1 MALKSQD
8 LTVYRSSLTVR
19 TSLEES
25 KGTGFDSMEE
35 LIEDLD
41 MTSMLDTCV
50 TDLSDAELQRFAI
63 ASTIV
68 QMADVYLFDEPT
80 IFLDARQKYQVARVI
95 LSVVKPDRFVCFLF
109 SFHTWSIFLQIYLF
123 CFRYVC
129 ITDND
134 TSVLISYT
142 LARKQPLVMCT

>member
-68 QMADVYLFDEPT
+68 QMQMFISLMNQ
-80 IFLDARQKYQVARVI
+80 R
-95 LSVVKPDRFVCFLF
+95 
-109 SFHTWSIFLQIYLF
+109 SF
-123 CFRYVC
+123 
-129 ITDND
+129 
-134 TSVLISYT
+134 
-142 LARKQPLVMCT
+142 